1 MATTTETRVAG
12 FVDQEKKYGE
22 NKSKSLWPVKWIDP
36 PGQESVC
43 FSKAGADAVQSC
55 LGKPQEYR
63 ISTNDQGKTSVVEVV
78 GVWKAEPSGGGRGGG
93 GGATRSSEDRALEA
107 AIAGHEI
114 AATLALGLS
123 PDDALA
129 FVERGGVRL
138 ARAISAAAVG
148 APSSPA
154 STGGKGP
161 EPTAV
166 APTNGK
172 ASDAQIKA
180 LQTIASKIGWDDD
193 VRHQMAGVKS
203 FHDLSKDQAKELI
216 DTWQDIL
223 ADVPAEG

>member
-1 MATTTETRVAG
+1 MATTTETRTAG

-43 FSKAGADAVQSC
+43 FSKAGADAITSC

-78 GVWKAEPSGGGRGGG
+78 GVWKAEPSGGGRKGDS
-93 GGATRSSEDRALEA
+93 GGATRSPEDRSLAA
-107 AIAGHEI
+107 AIAGYEI
-114 AATLALGLS
+114 AAKLALGLS
-123 PDDALA
+123 PEDALQ
-129 FVERGGVRL
+129 FVESGGVRL
-138 ARAISAAAVG
+138 ARAISAAAAG

-154 STGGKGP
+154 STAGKGP
-161 EPTAV
+161 EPAAV
-166 APTNGK
+166 APTNGS
-172 ASDAQIKA
+172 ATAAQIKA
-180 LQTIASKIGWDDD
+180 LQTIASKIGWDEE

-203 FHDLSKDQAKELI
+203 FHDLSVDQAKELI

-223 ADVPAEG
+223 ADVPA